1 MPAHPN
7 LHVSTS
13 YEGSSIRSD
22 GVAPGE
28 NRDVSLKGSVNGIE
42 IPEANGR
49 ERRPVKEGEV
59 RDEREKGALRAA

>member
-1 MPAHPN
+1 
-7 LHVSTS
+7 
-13 YEGSSIRSD
+13 
-22 GVAPGE
+22 
-28 NRDVSLKGSVNGIE
+28 VNGIE